1 LGISLKDRRRRT
13 RRRSYASYR
22 PPDPNRGP
30 RNDPFRIIFYL
41 VAIGFGI
48 WTYRNL
54 DAVSSWIPQIELPA
68 PDEEATAI
76 ATTTPG
82 LSFEEI
88 VAEAKQAYL
97 DGNLDKAIERY
108 REAAELTT
116 EPVPY
121 HVEVAR
127 LLIYESAMQHGAE
140 RVNMLDAALEA
151 ANLAILADPFDPAG
165 YAIMGKVYDWQG
177 RADQASSTILQA
189 IDIGPDYILAQSYYA
204 EALIDLDRWDQA
216 EEAIQIA
223 VEQLPDN
230 VDVRRDYGY
239 VQESLGNYENA
250 VIEYEKAVLI
260 HPKLPFLR
268 VSLAR
273 VYRVVGRYDEA
284 LDQLF
289 EAQVLAPSSVIVP
302 FELGV
307 TYETYLGDPNTALE
321 YYEQA
326 VELDPTYGR
335 PWLRIGTLRYY
346 LMDYQGASVALEK
359 ALELEEESDDLY
371 YQLGLS
377 YAYQGQCSTAIRFLE
392 EAQERAE
399 EDERI
404 LDAVQEGFD
413 YCSQPTPV
421 PVDVLTP
428 DAESGLESG
437 SE

>member
-1 LGISLKDRRRRT
+1 LSISLKDRRRRT

-41 VAIGFGI
+41 VVIGAGI
-48 WTYRNL
+48 WAYRNL
-54 DAVSSWIPQIELPA
+54 GTVIGWLPEWERPA
-68 PDEEATAI
+68 DTAEGVVRE
-76 ATTTPG
+76 TSTPG

-88 VAEAKQAYL
+88 VAEADQAYL
-97 DGNLDKAIERY
+97 DGNLDVAVSQY
-108 REAAELTT
+108 QTAAELSTD
-116 EPVPY
+116 PAVY
-121 HVEVAR
+121 YVQIAR
-127 LLIYESAMQHGAE
+127 LLIFESAMQQGDA
-140 RVNMLDAALEA
+140 RVTTLDQALDAANNAVLS
-151 ANLAILADPFDPAG
+151 DPFDPAG

-189 IDIGPDYILAQSYYA
+189 IDVDPDYALAQSYYA
-204 EALIDLDRWDQA
+204 EALVDLDRWDQA
-216 EEAIQIA
+216 TVAIEQA
-223 VEQLPDN
+223 VEQDPESFDI
-230 VDVRRDYGY
+230 RRDYGY
-239 VQESLGNYENA
+239 VLESLGNYEEAAAQYEMA
-250 VIEYEKAVLI
+250 VQL
-260 HPKLPFLR
+260 HPRLPFVR

-273 VYRVVGRYDEA
+273 IYRVLGRYDEA
-284 LDQLF
+284 LEQLF
-289 EAQVLAPSSVIVP
+289 EAQALTPLSVVIP

-307 TYETYLGDPNTALE
+307 TYETYLGDPNSALE
-321 YYEQA
+321 YYERA
-326 VELDPTYGR
+326 VELDPNYGR

-346 LMDYQGASVALEK
+346 LMDYSGASVALEK
-359 ALELEEESDDLY
+359 ALELQEESADLY

-392 EAQERAE
+392 QAQQRAE

-428 DAESGLESG
+428 ESALDGG